1 MARTILS
8 FAEYNKVNKT
18 PQLEDNDLV
27 EETCEVCDNDPCT
40 CETTGME
47 DIEEEKAKGGVSDGL
62 SAQDLADR
70 HGVSLEEIK
79 AAIEAGIKVE
89 LEHTEDKEL
98 ATEIAMDHIFE
109 DPKYYE
115 KLAKIEDEDIE
126 ESDDA
131 EEVEAKV
138 KLVSE
143 VLKEAYDCAVKEACT
158 YEGDDYAEHTLETY
172 MSEMS
177 SLNAAL
183 AADTLQR
190 AHSSVREGELTIE
203 MYEAACNQMK
213 EAYVKKIDETKES
226 YTPKNLN

>member
-8 FAEYNKVNKT
+8 FEDYNKQIKSTQVEET
-18 PQLEDNDLV
+18 EDV
-27 EETCEVCDNDPCT
+27 ETCEVCDNDPCT

-47 DIEEEKAKGGVSDGL
+47 DDEEEIED
-62 SAQDLADR
+62 
-70 HGVSLEEIK
+70 EEI
-79 AAIEAGIKVE
+79 
-89 LEHTEDKEL
+89 ED
-98 ATEIAMDHIFE
+98 E
-109 DPKYYE
+109 DDDE
-115 KLAKIEDEDIE
+115 DDDDDDDDDEDEDEDIE

-158 YEGDDYAEHTLETY
+158 YEGDDYTEHTLETY